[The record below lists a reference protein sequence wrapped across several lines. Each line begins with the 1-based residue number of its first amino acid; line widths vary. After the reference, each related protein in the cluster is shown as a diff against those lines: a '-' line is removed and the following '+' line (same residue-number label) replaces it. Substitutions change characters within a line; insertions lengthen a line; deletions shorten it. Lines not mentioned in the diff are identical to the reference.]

1 MSKDFLR
8 DREHALEEAFFA
20 QQDQELLRRLKDA
33 DAQKSKKEALS
44 TASGI
49 ADDSVLEKLVALGL
63 DGATVAAL
71 SLAPMVLV
79 AWADG
84 EMDAKERGA
93 VLSAAAEAGVE
104 EGGPGHQLLTKW
116 LSTRPPPQLLATWTD
131 YVRAVSPTL
140 SDGARQQLKSNLLGR
155 ARQVAEAAGGFLNA
169 GWKTSPAEKD
179 VLAKLEKAFS
189 A

>member
-20 QQDQELLRRLKDA
+20 QQDQELLRRLKEA
-33 DAQKSKKEALS
+33 DDKKSKKEALS
-44 TASGI
+44 AASGI
-49 ADDSVLEKLVALGL
+49 TDGAVLEKLVALGL

-71 SLAPMVLV
+71 SLVPLVLV

-84 EMDAKERGA
+84 ELDAKERGA

-104 EGGPGHQLLTKW
+104 EGGAAHQLLNRW
-116 LSTRPPPQLLATWTD
+116 LATRPSPQLLATWTD
-131 YVRAVSPTL
+131 YVRAISPTL
-140 SDGARQQLKSNLLGR
+140 SDGARQQLKSDLLGR
-155 ARQVAEAAGGFLNA
+155 ARQVADAAGGLLNV
-169 GWKTSPAEKD
+169 GWKTSPAEKE